1 MRFMFQYPDA
11 QGSTADLLDAGP
23 VAELAV
29 AAERAGWHGF
39 AFTEH
44 PATGARWLAS
54 GGHQT
59 LDPFVALGGVAT
71 VTTRLRLLSYLAVL
85 PYRNPLLLAKAAM
98 TVDRLSNGRFI
109 LGAGAGYSKG
119 EFAALGVNFD
129 ERNELFD
136 EALAVLPLHWS
147 GEPFDFQGKHFSAR
161 NIQSLP
167 RPAQNPIPIWVGGNS
182 KLTRRR
188 VAERCQ
194 GWMPLVGPA
203 EMFATTRTPAPGT
216 LAELK
221 ASVEEIKRSAA
232 ARSAKLDFAMAYTDP
247 SITHPRS
254 EVDRHRQALAGFEAA
269 GFTWMIVNRPT
280 APRAQ
285 ILEFIAEFAET
296 YIRV

>member
-1 MRFMFQYPDA
+1 MQFMFQYPDVH
-11 QGSTADLLDAGP
+11 GPNADLLDAGP

-71 VTTRLRLLSYLAVL
+71 VTTRLRLLTYLAVF
-85 PYRNPLLLAKAAM
+85 PYRNPLLLAKAAT

-109 LGAGAGYSKG
+109 LGAGAGYLKG
-119 EFAALGVNFD
+119 EFAALGVDFE

-167 RPAQNPIPIWVGGNS
+167 RPAQSPIPIWIGGNS
-182 KLTRRR
+182 KLARRR

-194 GWMPLVGPA
+194 GWMPLTGPD

-216 LAELK
+216 LAELT
-221 ASVEEIKRSAA
+221 ASIEEIERGAA
-232 ARSAKLDFAMAYTDP
+232 ARSVKLDFAMAYTDP
-247 SITHPRS
+247 SLANPRADF
-254 EVDRHRQALAGFEAA
+254 DRRREAFARFEAA
-269 GFTWMIVNRPT
+269 GFTTLIVNRPS
-280 APRAQ
+280 APRGE

-296 YIRV
+296 YIRA

>member
-1 MRFMFQYPDA
+1 MQFMFQYPDVH
-11 QGSTADLLDAGP
+11 GTEADLLDAGP

-71 VTTRLRLLSYLAVL
+71 VTTRLRLLTYLAVF
-85 PYRNPLLLAKAAM
+85 PYRNPLLLAKAAT

-109 LGAGAGYSKG
+109 LGAGAGYLKG
-119 EFAALGVNFD
+119 EFAALGVDFE

-167 RPAQNPIPIWVGGNS
+167 RPAQSPIPIWIGGNS
-182 KLTRRR
+182 KLARRR

-194 GWMPLVGPA
+194 GWMPLTGPD

-216 LAELK
+216 LAELT
-221 ASVEEIKRSAA
+221 ASIEEIERGAA
-232 ARSAKLDFAMAYTDP
+232 ARSVKLDFAMAYTDP
-247 SITHPRS
+247 SLANPRADF
-254 EVDRHRQALAGFEAA
+254 DRRREAFARFEAA
-269 GFTWMIVNRPT
+269 GFTTLIVNRPS
-280 APRAQ
+280 APRGE

-296 YIRV
+296 YIRA